1 MVKGIRQNT
10 GHVLMVKLAKL
21 AAKAMHETNRHVTQ
35 GQSVP
40 YGPTG
45 VSGPSV
51 ALRAVNH
58 KWSDA
63 VNVSMVTRAMSA
75 AKVMMPRPK
84 SVSGLIASALH
95 GRRGQIS
102 HHARFVVRFKGTKT
116 K

>member
-1 MVKGIRQNT
+1 
-10 GHVLMVKLAKL
+10 MVKLAKL

-63 VNVSMVTRAMSA
+63 VSVSMVTRAMSA